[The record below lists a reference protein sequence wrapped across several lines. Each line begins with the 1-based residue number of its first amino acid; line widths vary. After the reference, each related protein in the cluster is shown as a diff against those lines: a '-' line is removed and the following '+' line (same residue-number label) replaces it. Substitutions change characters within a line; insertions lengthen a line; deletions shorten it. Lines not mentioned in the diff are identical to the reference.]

1 VEASRAGANVGMG
14 MSQPQV
20 APDPISTAEA
30 PLGDERPHR
39 SAMRRQFGLPA
50 TLFARVAFRYVQI
63 DPADIARL
71 RQLAEQGTLVYV
83 MRYRSLVD
91 YFLVNYLLLREGLPL
106 PLFTNDISSLWLRRF
121 REVVVGL
128 WGRIRSL
135 GHTPQERQARDRD
148 LAARL
153 AATGRSVLL
162 FIRSS
167 RRAPGGRN
175 RAARGPRETRRGA
188 DHLREIVHGLWG
200 KDQPVFLIPLAIF
213 RGSGLRRKGSRL
225 ASFVYSVHE
234 APSDVKKLVTYF
246 WNARDLS
253 VSVGAE
259 IPLNAFMAEYRDE
272 GEDRIVRRLTR
283 ALQIF
288 LYREERL
295 VWGPTLRSKRQVRE
309 MVLDSDDVQDL
320 TRTVAAER
328 NVSPDKVAKEARG
341 YFDEIAANFHGYYFA
356 VLAFFFHR
364 AWYRMF
370 SGLEVRGLDR
380 VIETVKQHPIV
391 LVPCH
396 RSHFDYLIL
405 SYIFHENALSPP
417 HIAAGIN
424 MAFWPLGPFFR
435 GAGAYF
441 IRRTFEGNPLY
452 KTVFRKYLEYLIREG
467 YTQEFFIEGGRSR
480 TGKILTPKLG
490 MLSAIVN
497 VFVDGVRRDLYLV
510 PVSIH
515 YGRIVEEEAYKQE
528 LLGGQKEK
536 ESFGALL
543 KARSVLRQKYGTVY
557 VTFAE
562 PISLDAALGEKRE
575 RFQQAVAD
583 PAIEEEKRHFI
594 QKLGF
599 RILREVNGAAVAGA
613 TSVSST
619 VLLAAPEAAIRY
631 GEFVTAARALTELLL
646 AKGVTPTASLQR
658 NIENFYESLNFLQN
672 GKLIEWMRDRD
683 GDIIYA
689 PAEKRMILDFYK
701 NNSIH
706 FFLIPSL
713 VAHALRRGVPQA
725 ELREA
730 VWWWLDLFRWEF
742 ALPEREAVASE
753 IEETL
758 MYFTKRGAIDGE
770 RVNPAH
776 VLLVFGD
783 GILDSFREAYWIVA
797 KTLLDLGTDG
807 FAYKAAIARMQK
819 SFIMH
824 QLLGQT
830 RRPEGNSAVT
840 FANALSRLAEL
851 GCIAVVRRGRGG
863 RDRVVVP
870 GPAIVELGALE
881 RKLAESR
888 RLEGVG
894 RLTLPMPTAV
904 VEWERASLPG

>member
-1 VEASRAGANVGMG
+1 

-20 APDPISTAEA
+20 ASDSVGTTDG
-30 PLGDERPHR
+30 PLGDEGLHP
-39 SAMRRQFGLPA
+39 SAMCRQFGFA
-50 TLFARVAFRYVQI
+50 ANLFARVAFRYVQI
-63 DPADIARL
+63 DPADVARL
-71 RQLAEQGTLVYV
+71 RRLAEQGTLVYV

-121 REVVVGL
+121 REIVGGLL
-128 WGRIRSL
+128 WGLRSL
-135 GHTPQERQARDRD
+135 GRGHEERQARERD

-153 AATGRSVLL
+153 AAHGRSVLL

-167 RRAPGGRN
+167 RRAPGVRGRGA
-175 RAARGPRETRRGA
+175 RATRETRRGA
-188 DHLREIVHGLWG
+188 DYLREIVHGLWG
-200 KDQPVFLIPLAIF
+200 KDQPVFLVPLAIF

-234 APSDVKKLVTYF
+234 APSDVKKLVTYL

-259 IPLNAFMAEYRDE
+259 IPLNAFMSEYRDE

-309 MVLDSDDVQDL
+309 MVLDSDDVQEL
-320 TRTVAAER
+320 TRTLAAER
-328 NVSPDKVAKEARG
+328 NVPIEKLAKEARG

-380 VIETVKQHPIV
+380 VVETVKQHPIV

-515 YGRIVEEEAYKQE
+515 YGRIVEEEAYKEE

-562 PISLDAALGEKRE
+562 PISLDAVLGERRE
-575 RFQQAVAD
+575 RFQRAVAD
-583 PAIEEEKRHFI
+583 PTIEEEKRHFI

-599 RILREVNGAAVAGA
+599 RILREVNDAAVAGA

-631 GEFVTAARALTELLL
+631 GEFATAARALTELLL
-646 AKGVTPTASLQR
+646 HKRVALTASLQR

-672 GKLIEWMRDRD
+672 GKLLDWMKDRD
-683 GDIIYA
+683 GDIIHA
-689 PAEKRMILDFYK
+689 PAEKRLILDFYK

-713 VAHALRRGVPQA
+713 VAHALRRGIPRT
-725 ELREA
+725 ELRET

-742 ALPEREAVASE
+742 ALPEREAVAAE
-753 IEETL
+753 IEDTIA
-758 MYFTKRGAIDGE
+758 YFTARGAIDGE
-770 RVNPAH
+770 YVNPAH

-797 KTLLDLGTDG
+797 KTLLDLDADG
-807 FAYKAAIARMQK
+807 FTYKAAIARMQK
-819 SFIMH
+819 SFITH
-824 QLLGQT
+824 LLLGQT

-840 FANALSRLAEL
+840 FANALSRFAEV
-851 GCIAVVRRGRGG
+851 GYIAIVRRGRGG
-863 RDRVVVP
+863 RDRVVLP
-870 GPAIVELGALE
+870 GPQIAELATLE
-881 RKLAESR
+881 RRLAESR
-888 RLEGVG
+888 SLEGVG
-894 RLTLPMPTAV
+894 RLTLPIPTRH
-904 VEWERASLPG
+904 VERQSTALPA

>member
-1 VEASRAGANVGMG
+1 
-14 MSQPQV
+14 MSQPQ
-20 APDPISTAEA
+20 ASPIGESPDRPIE
-30 PLGDERPHR
+30 PGEPPHR
-39 SAMRRQFGLPA
+39 SAMPSRFGWPA
-50 TLFARVAFRYVQI
+50 TIFARLAFRHVRI
-63 DPADIARL
+63 DPEDIARL
-71 RQLAEQGTLVYV
+71 RRLAEQGTLVYV

-91 YFLVNYLLLREGLPL
+91 YFFVNYVLLREGLPL
-106 PLFTNDISSLWLRRF
+106 PQFTNGISSFWLRPFAEIALGVWRS
-121 REVVVGL
+121 L
-128 WGRIRSL
+128 RSL
-135 GHTPQERQARDRD
+135 GEGGEARQARERGRV
-148 LAARL
+148 ARL
-153 AATGRSVLL
+153 AAQGRSVLL

-167 RRAPGGRN
+167 RRVAARN
-175 RAARGPRETRRGA
+175 RREHGARDPRRGA
-188 DHLREIVHGLWG
+188 DYLHEIVHGLWG
-200 KDQPVFLIPLAIF
+200 RDQPVFLVPLAIF
-213 RGSGLRRKGSRL
+213 RGSGYRRKGSRL

-234 APSDVKKLVTYF
+234 APSDVKKLVTYV
-246 WNARDLS
+246 WNARELTI
-253 VSVGAE
+253 SVGAE

-288 LYREERL
+288 LYREERV
-295 VWGPTLRSKRQVRE
+295 VWGPTLRSKRQVRD
-309 MVLDSDDVQDL
+309 MVLDSDDVQEL
-320 TRTVAAER
+320 TRRLAAER
-328 NVSPDKVAKEARG
+328 QVPVEKVAKEASG

-356 VLAFFFHR
+356 VIAFFFHR
-364 AWYRMF
+364 IWHRMF
-370 SGLEVRGLDR
+370 SGLDVRGLER
-380 VIETVKQHPIV
+380 VVEVVKQHPIV

-405 SYIFHENALSPP
+405 SYIFHENYLSPP

-424 MAFWPLGPFFR
+424 MAFWPMGPFFR

-528 LLGGQKEK
+528 LLGGQKER

-562 PISLDAALGEKRE
+562 PISLDEALGERRE
-575 RFQQAVAD
+575 RFQQAIAD

-599 RILREVNGAAVAGA
+599 RILREVNDASVAGA

-619 VLLAAPEAAIRY
+619 VLLAGPEAAIRY
-631 GEFVTAARALTELLL
+631 GEFATAARALTELLL
-646 AKGVTPTASLQR
+646 RKRVALTASLHR
-658 NIENFYESLNFLQN
+658 NRENFYESLNFLQT
-672 GKLIEWMRDRD
+672 GKLIEWMKDRD

-689 PAEKRMILDFYK
+689 PPEKRMILDFYK

-713 VAHALRRGVPQA
+713 VAHALRRGFPRGDLGAV
-725 ELREA
+725 

-742 ALPEREAVASE
+742 ALPERQAVAAE
-753 IEETL
+753 IADTLAYFEEV
-758 MYFTKRGAIDGE
+758 GAIDGE
-770 RVNPAH
+770 RVWAGH
-776 VLLVFGD
+776 VLLVFCD

-797 KTLLDLGTDG
+797 KTLLDLDADG
-807 FAYKAAIARMQK
+807 FTYKAAIARMQK
-819 SFIMH
+819 SFSMH

-840 FANALSRLAEL
+840 FANALNRFAEL
-851 GCIAVVRRGRGG
+851 GCIALARRGRGG
-863 RDRVVVP
+863 REQVVLP
-870 GPAIVELGALE
+870 GSAVSELVVLE
-881 RKLAESR
+881 RRLAESR
-888 RLEGVG
+888 RSEHVQSSPSGLGAGVSSG
-894 RLTLPMPTAV
+894 APA
-904 VEWERASLPG
+904 AISA

>member
-1 VEASRAGANVGMG
+1 
-14 MSQPQV
+14 MSQPQTV
-20 APDPISTAEA
+20 PEDAPVSSARE
-30 PLGDERPHR
+30 DEGRHR
-39 SAMRRQFGLPA
+39 SAMSRQFGFFA
-50 TLFARVAFRYVQI
+50 NLFARRAFRHVQV
-63 DPADIARL
+63 DPEDIARL
-71 RQLAEQGTLVYV
+71 RRLAEQGTLVYV

-91 YFLVNYLLLREGLPL
+91 YFLVNHLLLREGLPL
-106 PLFTNDISSLWLRRF
+106 PLFANDISSVWLRRLSDVL
-121 REVVVGL
+121 RGAWRRL
-128 WGRIRSL
+128 RSL
-135 GHTPQERQARDRD
+135 GTVPRDREARERD

-153 AATGRSVLL
+153 TASGRSVLL

-167 RRAPGGRN
+167 RGAAGTRGRGV
-175 RAARGPRETRRGA
+175 RAALETRRGA
-188 DHLREIVHGLWG
+188 DYLREIVHGLWG
-200 KDQPVFLIPLAIF
+200 KEQPVVLVPLAIF

-234 APSDVKKLVTYF
+234 APSDVKKLVTYY

-253 VSVGAE
+253 ISVGAE
-259 IPLNAFMAEYRDE
+259 IPLNAFMTEYRDE

-309 MVLDSDDVQDL
+309 MVLDSDDVQEVV
-320 TRTVAAER
+320 RSIAAER
-328 NVSPDKVAKEARG
+328 KTSVEKTIKEARG

-356 VLAFFFHR
+356 ALAFLFHR

-370 SGLEVRGLDR
+370 SGLEVRGLER
-380 VIETVKQHPIV
+380 VVDTVKQHPIV

-515 YGRIVEEEAYKQE
+515 YGRIVEEEAYKEE
-528 LLGGQKEK
+528 LLGGQKER

-543 KARSVLRQKYGTVY
+543 KARRVLRQKYGTVY
-557 VTFAE
+557 VTFAA
-562 PISLDAALGEKRE
+562 PISLDAALGERRG
-575 RFQQAVAD
+575 RFQRAVAD

-599 RILREVNGAAVAGA
+599 RLLRSVNDVAVAGA

-631 GEFVTAARALTELLL
+631 GEFAVAARALTELLIHKRVAL
-646 AKGVTPTASLQR
+646 TASLQR
-658 NIENFYESLNFLQN
+658 NIANFYESLNFLQN
-672 GKLIEWMRDRD
+672 GKLIEWMKDRD
-683 GDIIYA
+683 GDIIHA
-689 PAEKRMILDFYK
+689 PPEKRLILDFYK
-701 NNSIH
+701 NNTIH

-713 VAHALRRGVPQA
+713 IAHALRRGVPRS
-725 ELREA
+725 ELRET
-730 VWWWLDLFRWEF
+730 VWWWLELFRWEF
-742 ALPEREAVASE
+742 ALPEREAVAAE
-753 IEETL
+753 IDDTL
-758 MYFTKRGAIDGE
+758 AYFTARGAIEGAY
-770 RVNPAH
+770 VNMAH

-797 KTLLDLGTDG
+797 KTLLDLEADG
-807 FAYKAAIARMQK
+807 LLQKAAIARMRK

-830 RRPEGNSAVT
+830 RRAEGNSAVT
-840 FANALSRLAEL
+840 FANALNRFAEMGCVTLA
-851 GCIAVVRRGRGG
+851 RRGRGG
-863 RDRVVVP
+863 RERVILA
-870 GPAIVELGALE
+870 GPAASDLAGLE
-881 RKLAESR
+881 RRLADSR

-894 RLTLPMPTAV
+894 RLTLPMPPSSS
-904 VEWERASLPG
+904 EHPSASFPV

>member
-1 VEASRAGANVGMG
+1 
-14 MSQPQV
+14 MSQPLVQPPPNRAADGPNGV
-20 APDPISTAEA
+20 EP
-30 PLGDERPHR
+30 PHR
-39 SAMRRQFGLPA
+39 SAMVRRFGLIA
-50 TLFARVAFRYVQI
+50 GLFARLAFRHARI
-63 DPADIARL
+63 DPGDIARL
-71 RQLAEQGTLVYV
+71 RRLAEQGTLVYA
-83 MRYRSLVD
+83 MRYRSLAD
-91 YFLVNYLLLREGLPL
+91 YFLVNAVLLREGLPL
-106 PLFTNDISSLWLRRF
+106 PQFTNGISSLWLRPLRDVVKAVWAALWRRRTLAGET
-121 REVVVGL
+121 RE
-128 WGRIRSL
+128 S
-135 GHTPQERQARDRD
+135 RQRD
-148 LAARL
+148 LVARL
-153 AATGRSVLL
+153 AAQGQSILL

-167 RRAPGGRN
+167 RRVASGRN
-175 RAARGPRETRRGA
+175 RSVRGTREARRGA
-188 DHLREIVHGLWG
+188 DYLHEVVHGLWG
-200 KDQPVFLIPLAIF
+200 RDQPVFLVPLAIF

-246 WNARDLS
+246 WNARDLTI
-253 VSVGAE
+253 SVGAE

-272 GEDRIVRRLTR
+272 GEERIVRRLTR

-288 LYREERL
+288 LYREERV

-309 MVLDSDDVQDL
+309 MVLDSDDVQEL
-320 TRTVAAER
+320 TRSLAAER
-328 NVSPDKVAKEARG
+328 KVPVEKIAKEARA

-364 AWYRMF
+364 IWHRMF
-370 SGLEVRGLDR
+370 SGLDVRGLER
-380 VIETVKQHPIV
+380 VVEVMKQHPIV

-405 SYIFHENALSPP
+405 SYIFHENFLSPP

-424 MAFWPLGPFFR
+424 MAFWPLGAFFR

-452 KTVFRKYLEYLIREG
+452 KAVFRKYLEYLIREG

-528 LLGGQKEK
+528 LLGGQKEQ

-562 PISLDAALGEKRE
+562 PISLDQALGERRE
-575 RFQQAVAD
+575 RFQQAIAD
-583 PAIEEEKRHFI
+583 PAIEDEKRHFI

-599 RILREVNGAAVAGA
+599 RILREVNDAAVAGA

-619 VLLAAPEAAIRY
+619 VLLSAPEAAIRY
-631 GEFVTAARALTELLL
+631 GDFVTAARALTELLL
-646 AKGVTPTASLQR
+646 HRRVALTASLNR
-658 NIENFYESLNFLQN
+658 NMENFYESLNFLQT
-672 GKLIEWMRDRD
+672 GKLIEWMKDRD

-689 PAEKRMILDFYK
+689 PPEKRMILDFYK

-713 VAHALRRGVPQA
+713 VAHAVRRGVPRSA
-725 ELREA
+725 LRDA

-742 ALPEREAVASE
+742 ALPERQAAAVE
-753 IEETL
+753 VDDTL
-758 MYFTKRGAIDGE
+758 AYFTAVGAIDGE
-770 RVNPAH
+770 HVRSGH

-783 GILDSFREAYWIVA
+783 GILDGFREAYWIVA
-797 KTLLDLGTDG
+797 KTLLDLDADG
-807 FAYKAAIARMQK
+807 FTYKAAIARMQK

-840 FANALSRLAEL
+840 FANALNRFAEL
-851 GCIAVVRRGRGG
+851 GYVAMVRRGRGG
-863 RDRVVVP
+863 REQVVIP
-870 GPAIVELGALE
+870 GKASAELAALE
-881 RKLAESR
+881 RRLAESR
-888 RLEGVG
+888 RTGPFLA
-894 RLTLPMPTAV
+894 TATSSHTPTAIP
-904 VEWERASLPG
+904 A

>member
-1 VEASRAGANVGMG
+1 
-14 MSQPQV
+14 MSQPQMTAH
-20 APDPISTAEA
+20 APSTEE
-30 PLGDERPHR
+30 GVVDTPHP
-39 SAMRRQFGLPA
+39 SAMSRRFGFFA
-50 TLFARVAFRYVQI
+50 GLFARAAFRHLQI
-63 DPADIARL
+63 DAHDIARL
-71 RQLAEQGTLVYV
+71 RQLADQGTLVYV

-106 PLFTNDISSLWLRRF
+106 PLFTNDISSLWIRPF

-128 WGRIRSL
+128 WDTVRSWRL
-135 GHTPQERQARDRD
+135 GSEARQARERD
-148 LAARL
+148 LVARL
-153 AATGRSVLL
+153 TARGRPVLL

-167 RRAPGGRN
+167 RRTSLN
-175 RAARGPRETRRGA
+175 RTAQSVREARPGA
-188 DHLREIVHGLWG
+188 DYLREIVHGLWG
-200 KDQPVFLIPLAIF
+200 KDQPVFLVPLAIF
-213 RGSGLRRKGSRL
+213 RGSGMRRKNRL

-234 APSDVKKLVTYF
+234 APSDVKKLATYV
-246 WNARDLS
+246 WNAQDLS

-259 IPLNAFMAEYRDE
+259 GPLNAFMAEYRNE

-288 LYREERL
+288 LYREEKL
-295 VWGPTLRSKRQVRE
+295 VWGPTLRSKRHVRE
-309 MVLDSDDVQDL
+309 MVVDSDEVQEL
-320 TRTVAAER
+320 VRTLAAEKKMP
-328 NVSPDKVAKEARG
+328 VEKVAKEARG

-364 AWYRMF
+364 MWDRMF
-370 SGLEVRGLDR
+370 SGLDVRGLER
-380 VIETVKQHPIV
+380 VVETMKKHPIV

-405 SYIFHENALSPP
+405 SYIFHENALSVP

-528 LLGGQKEK
+528 LLGGQKER

-562 PISLDAALGEKRE
+562 PISLNDALGERRE
-575 RFQQAVAD
+575 RFQQAIAD

-619 VLLAAPEAAIRY
+619 VLLAGPEAATRY
-631 GEFVTAARALTELLL
+631 ADFATAARALTELLL
-646 AKGVTPTASLQR
+646 HKGVTPTASLQR

-672 GKLIEWMRDRD
+672 GKLIEWMKDRD
-683 GDIIYA
+683 GDIIHA
-689 PAEKRMILDFYK
+689 PAEKRLILDFYK
-701 NNSIH
+701 NNIIH

-713 VAHALRRGVPQA
+713 VAHGLRRGVA
-725 ELREA
+725 RTELRDF

-742 ALPEREAVASE
+742 ALPEREAVAAE
-753 IEETL
+753 VDDTL
-758 MYFTKRGAIDGE
+758 AYFTARGAIDGD
-770 RVNPAH
+770 RVRPGH
-776 VLLVFGD
+776 VLLVYCD

-797 KTLLDLGTDG
+797 KTLLDVDADG
-807 FAYKAAIARMQK
+807 LTYKAAIARMQK
-819 SFIMH
+819 SFAMH

-840 FANALSRLAEL
+840 FANALNRFAEVGYIGL
-851 GCIAVVRRGRGG
+851 VRRGRGG

-870 GPAIVELGALE
+870 GTAIADLGTLE
-881 RKLAESR
+881 RRLADSR
-888 RLEGVG
+888 RVTDPN
-894 RLTLPMPTAV
+894 RLV
-904 VEWERASLPG
+904 ASQRGGQRELTVTSIPA

>member
-1 VEASRAGANVGMG
+1 
-14 MSQPQV
+14 MSQPQMTGEP
-20 APDPISTAEA
+20 ASASDR
-30 PLGDERPHR
+30 LGNERPHR
-39 SAMRRQFGLPA
+39 SAMSHRFGFFA
-50 TLFARVAFRYVQI
+50 GLFARLAFRYLQI
-63 DPADIARL
+63 DPHDIARL
-71 RQLAEQGTLVYV
+71 RQLAAQGTLVYV

-91 YFLVNYLLLREGLPL
+91 YFLVNFLLLREGLPL
-106 PLFTNDISSLWLRRF
+106 PLFTNDISSLWIRPV

-128 WGRIRSL
+128 WETLRSYRL
-135 GHTPQERQARDRD
+135 GSEARQARERD
-148 LAARL
+148 LVARL
-153 AATGRSVLL
+153 TAQGRAVLL

-167 RRAPGGRN
+167 RRTSRN
-175 RAARGPRETRRGA
+175 RTAQSVREARPGA
-188 DHLREIVHGLWG
+188 DYLREIVHGLWG
-200 KDQPVFLIPLAIF
+200 KDQPVFLVPLAIF
-213 RGSGLRRKGSRL
+213 RGSGMRRKNSRL

-234 APSDVKKLVTYF
+234 APSDVKKLATYV
-246 WNARDLS
+246 WNARDLTI
-253 VSVGAE
+253 SVGAE
-259 IPLNAFMAEYRDE
+259 VPLNAFMAEYRNE

-288 LYREERL
+288 LYREEKL
-295 VWGPTLRSKRQVRE
+295 VWGPTLRSKRLVRE
-309 MVLDSDDVQDL
+309 MVVDSDEVQEL
-320 TRTVAAER
+320 MRTLAVEK
-328 NVSPDKVAKEARG
+328 KVPVEKLAKEARG

-364 AWYRMF
+364 MWNRMF
-370 SGLEVRGLDR
+370 SGLDVRGLDR
-380 VIETVKQHPIV
+380 VVETMKQHPIV

-424 MAFWPLGPFFR
+424 MAFWPLGAFFR

-452 KTVFRKYLEYLIREG
+452 KAVFRKYLEYLIREG

-562 PISLDAALGEKRE
+562 PISLDAALGDRRE
-575 RFQQAVAD
+575 RFQQAIAD

-599 RILREVNGAAVAGA
+599 RLLREVNEAAVAGA

-631 GEFVTAARALTELLL
+631 ADFATAARAFTELLL
-646 AKGVTPTASLQR
+646 HKGVTPTASLQR

-672 GKLIEWMRDRD
+672 GKLIEWMKDRD

-689 PAEKRMILDFYK
+689 PGEKRMILDFYK

-713 VAHALRRGVPQA
+713 VAHALRRGVPRV
-725 ELREA
+725 ELRDT

-742 ALPEREAVASE
+742 ALPEREAVAAE
-753 IEETL
+753 IEDTL
-758 MYFTKRGAIDGE
+758 AYFSARGAIDGD
-770 RVNPAH
+770 RVRPGH

-797 KTLLDLGTDG
+797 KTLLDLDADG

-819 SFIMH
+819 SFTMH

-840 FANALSRLAEL
+840 FANALNRFAEVGYIGL
-851 GCIAVVRRGRGG
+851 VRRGRGG
-863 RDRVVVP
+863 RDRVVLP
-870 GPAIVELGALE
+870 GNAIADLATLE
-881 RKLAESR
+881 RRLAESR
-888 RLEGVG
+888 RIADPNRLLVPQRVGPRELESSSV
-894 RLTLPMPTAV
+894 PA
-904 VEWERASLPG
+904 

>member
-1 VEASRAGANVGMG
+1 
-14 MSQPQV
+14 MSQPRV
-20 APDPISTAEA
+20 APDSGSPADVS
-30 PLGDERPHR
+30 LGENH
-39 SAMRRQFGLPA
+39 SAMHRHFGFFA
-50 TLFARVAFRYVQI
+50 NLFARVAFRHVQI
-63 DPADIARL
+63 DSQDIARL
-71 RQLAEQGTLVYV
+71 RRLADQGTLVYV

-91 YFLVNYLLLREGLPL
+91 FFLVNYLLLREGLPL

-121 REVVVGL
+121 GEILRGL
-128 WGRIRSL
+128 WHGLRSL
-135 GHTPQERQARDRD
+135 GRSHEERQARERD

-153 AATGRSVLL
+153 TAHGRSVLL

-167 RRAPGGRN
+167 RRVAGGRT
-175 RAARGPRETRRGA
+175 RGARGPREARRGA
-188 DHLREIVHGLWG
+188 DYLREIVHGLWG
-200 KDQPVFLIPLAIF
+200 KEQPVFLVPLGIF
-213 RGSGLRRKGSRL
+213 RGSGLRRKNSRL

-234 APSDVKKLVTYF
+234 APSDVKKVVTYL
-246 WNARDLS
+246 WNARDLTI
-253 VSVGAE
+253 SVGAE

-309 MVLDSDDVQDL
+309 MVLDSDDVQEL
-320 TRTVAAER
+320 TRSLAAER
-328 NVSPDKVAKEARG
+328 DVPIEKVAKEARG

-370 SGLEVRGLDR
+370 SGLEVRGLER

-562 PISLDAALGEKRE
+562 PISLDAALGERRE

-583 PAIEEEKRHFI
+583 PTIEEEKRHFI

-599 RILREVNGAAVAGA
+599 RILREVNDAAVAGA
-613 TSVSST
+613 TSISST
-619 VLLAAPEAAIRY
+619 VLLAAPEAAIRH
-631 GEFVTAARALTELLL
+631 GDFVTAARALTELLIH
-646 AKGVTPTASLQR
+646 KGVALTASLHR

-683 GDIIYA
+683 GDIIHA
-689 PAEKRMILDFYK
+689 PAEKRLILDFYK

-713 VAHALRRGVPQA
+713 VAHALRRGVPRS
-725 ELREA
+725 EMREA

-742 ALPEREAVASE
+742 ALPEREAVALE
-753 IEETL
+753 IEDTL
-758 MYFTKRGAIDGE
+758 AYFASRGAIDGE
-770 RVNPAH
+770 HVNPAH

-797 KTLLDLGTDG
+797 KTLLDLDADG
-807 FAYKAAIARMQK
+807 FSYKAAIARMQK
-819 SFIMH
+819 SFTMH

-840 FANALSRLAEL
+840 FANALSRFAEV
-851 GCIAVVRRGRGG
+851 GCIAMTRRGRGG
-863 RDRVVVP
+863 RERVVLP
-870 GPAIVELGALE
+870 GPGVAELAVFE
-881 RKLAESR
+881 RRLADSR

-894 RLTLPMPTAV
+894 RLAFPIPSQLA
-904 VEWERASLPG
+904 ERASTIVSG

>member
-1 VEASRAGANVGMG
+1 MT
-14 MSQPQV
+14 
-20 APDPISTAEA
+20 PDPVRSTDL
-30 PLGDERPHR
+30 PLGSEPPHR
-39 SAMRRQFGLPA
+39 SAMSRRFGFVA
-50 TLFARVAFRYVQI
+50 TLFARVAFRYVRI
-63 DPADIARL
+63 DPADIDRIRRL
-71 RQLAEQGTLVYV
+71 ADQGTLVYV

-91 YFLVNYLLLREGLPL
+91 YFLVNHLLLREGLPL
-106 PLFTNDISSLWLRRF
+106 PSFTNDISSLWLRPF
-121 REVVVGL
+121 RDIVNGL
-128 WGRIRSL
+128 WAWLRSRQRIGSEGRN
-135 GHTPQERQARDRD
+135 ARERD
-148 LAARL
+148 LVARL
-153 AATGRSVLL
+153 TMHGRCVLL

-167 RRAPGGRN
+167 RREAAGRS
-175 RAARGPRETRRGA
+175 RVSRGVSEARRGA
-188 DHLREIVHGLWG
+188 DYLREIVDGLWG
-200 KDQPVFLIPLAIF
+200 KDQPVFLVPMAIF

-234 APSDVKKLVTYF
+234 APSDVKKLATYC
-246 WNARDLS
+246 WNARDLTI
-253 VSVGAE
+253 SVGAE

-309 MVLDSDDVQDL
+309 MVLDSDEVQEV
-320 TRTVAAER
+320 TRALAAER
-328 NVSPDKVAKEARG
+328 KVPIEKVAKEARG

-356 VLAFFFHR
+356 ILAFFFHR
-364 AWYRMF
+364 IWHRMF
-370 SGLEVRGLDR
+370 SGLDVRGLDR

-424 MAFWPLGPFFR
+424 MAFWPMGAFFR

-528 LLGGQKEK
+528 LLGGQKER

-562 PISLDAALGEKRE
+562 PISLDAALGERRE
-575 RFQQAVAD
+575 RFQQAIAD
-583 PAIEEEKRHFI
+583 PAVEEEKRYFI

-599 RILREVNGAAVAGA
+599 RILREVNDVAVSGA

-619 VLLAAPEAAIRY
+619 VLLAAPAAAIRY
-631 GEFVTAARALTELLL
+631 GEFVVAARALTELLL
-646 AKGVTPTASLQR
+646 RKGVTLTASLQR

-672 GKLIEWMRDRD
+672 GKLIEWMKDRD

-713 VAHALRRGVPQA
+713 VAHALRRGVTRAQ
-725 ELREA
+725 LREA
-730 VWWWLDLFRWEF
+730 VWWWLELFRWEF
-742 ALPEREAVASE
+742 ALPEREAVVGE
-753 IEETL
+753 IDDTL
-758 MYFTKRGAIDGE
+758 AYFTERGAIDGE
-770 RVNPAH
+770 RVHAGH

-797 KTLLDLGTDG
+797 KTLLDLDVDG
-807 FAYKAAIARMQK
+807 FTYKAAIARMQK
-819 SFIMH
+819 SFTMH

-840 FANALSRLAEL
+840 FANALNRFAEL
-851 GCIAVVRRGRGG
+851 GYVTLVRRGRGG
-863 RDRVVVP
+863 RDQVVLP
-870 GPAIVELGALE
+870 GNAIAGLAALE
-881 RKLAESR
+881 RRLAESR
-888 RLEGVG
+888 RVEDPTRTAIALGAGEPL
-894 RLTLPMPTAV
+894 RSPTAIP
-904 VEWERASLPG
+904 A

>member
-1 VEASRAGANVGMG
+1 

-20 APDPISTAEA
+20 VPEAAPA
-30 PLGDERPHR
+30 PEPPVDGGRPHR
-39 SAMRRQFGLPA
+39 SAMARRFGFLA
-50 TLFARVAFRYVQI
+50 TIFARFAFRYVEI
-63 DPADIARL
+63 DAQDIARL
-71 RQLAEQGTLVYV
+71 RRLADQGTLVYV

-91 YFLVNYLLLREGLPL
+91 YFLVNFLLLREGLPL
-106 PLFTNDISSLWLRRF
+106 PLFTNDISSLWLRPLRD
-121 REVVVGL
+121 VVVGFWDFL
-128 WGRIRSL
+128 RSL
-135 GHTPQERQARDRD
+135 RLGSEGRQARERD

-153 AATGRSVLL
+153 TAAGRSVLL

-167 RRAPGGRN
+167 RRVASASRGRTS
-175 RAARGPRETRRGA
+175 RGPRETRRGA
-188 DHLREIVHGLWG
+188 DYLREIVHGLWG
-200 KDQPVFLIPLAIF
+200 KDQPVFLVPLAIF

-234 APSDVKKLVTYF
+234 APSDVKKLLTYF
-246 WNARDLS
+246 WNARDLTI
-253 VSVGAE
+253 SVGAE

-272 GEDRIVRRLTR
+272 GDERIVRRLTR

-309 MVLDSDDVQDL
+309 MVLESDEVQEL
-320 TRTVAAER
+320 TRTLAAER
-328 NVSPDKVAKEARG
+328 KVAVEKIAKEARG

-364 AWYRMF
+364 IWDRMF
-370 SGLEVRGLDR
+370 SGLDVRGLDR
-380 VIETVKQHPIV
+380 VVETVKQHPIV

-515 YGRIVEEEAYKQE
+515 YGRIVEEEAYKDE

-562 PISLDAALGEKRE
+562 PISLDAALGERRS

-599 RILREVNGAAVAGA
+599 RILREVNDAAVAGA

-619 VLLAAPEAAIRY
+619 VLLAAPESAIRY
-631 GEFVTAARALTELLL
+631 GDFVVAARGFTELLL
-646 AKGVTPTASLQR
+646 HKKVTLTASLHR

-672 GKLIEWMRDRD
+672 GKLIEWMKDRD
-683 GDIIYA
+683 GDIIHA

-701 NNSIH
+701 NNIIH

-713 VAHALRRGVPQA
+713 VAHALRRGTPRA
-725 ELREA
+725 ELRTA

-742 ALPEREAVASE
+742 ALPEREAVAAE
-753 IEETL
+753 IEDAVA
-758 MYFTKRGAIDGE
+758 YFTAQGAVDAVGV
-770 RVNPAH
+770 RPGH

-797 KTLLDLGTDG
+797 KTLLDLDADG

-819 SFIMH
+819 SFTMH

-840 FANALSRLAEL
+840 FANALNRFAEL
-851 GCIAVVRRGRGG
+851 GFITMARRGRGG
-863 RDRVVVP
+863 RDRVVLP
-870 GPAIVELGALE
+870 GPAIADLGALE
-881 RKLAESR
+881 RRLAESR
-888 RLEGVG
+888 TLGGRSTAPAFVRLE
-894 RLTLPMPTAV
+894 PPASDATAV
-904 VEWERASLPG
+904 GL

>member
-1 VEASRAGANVGMG
+1 
-14 MSQPQV
+14 MSQPQTTSESGG
-20 APDPISTAEA
+20 A
-30 PLGDERPHR
+30 GDVPSENERPHR
-39 SAMRRQFGLPA
+39 SAMSRRFGLLG

-71 RQLAEQGTLVYV
+71 RRLAEQGTLVYV

-91 YFLVNYLLLREGLPL
+91 YFLVNFLLLREGLPL
-106 PLFTNDISSLWLRRF
+106 PSFTNDISSLSLRPF
-121 REVVVGL
+121 REIVAGWWEAL
-128 WGRIRSL
+128 RSRRRL
-135 GHTPQERQARDRD
+135 AGEDRD
-148 LAARL
+148 ARERDLVARL
-153 AATGRSVLL
+153 TAQGRSVLL

-167 RRAPGGRN
+167 RRGPAARN
-175 RAARGPRETRRGA
+175 RAVRAPRETRRGA
-188 DHLREIVHGLWG
+188 DYLHEIVHGLWG
-200 KDQPVFLIPLAIF
+200 KDQPVFLVPLAIF

-234 APSDVKKLVTYF
+234 APSDVKKLATYC
-246 WNARDLS
+246 WNARDLTI
-253 VSVGAE
+253 SVGAE

-272 GEDRIVRRLTR
+272 GDDRIVRRLTR

-309 MVLDSDDVQDL
+309 MVLDSDEVQEL
-320 TRTVAAER
+320 TRRLAAER
-328 NVSPDKVAKEARG
+328 KVPIERAAKEARA

-356 VLAFFFHR
+356 ILAFFFHR
-364 AWYRMF
+364 MWHRMF
-370 SGLEVRGLDR
+370 SGLDVRGLDR
-380 VIETVKQHPIV
+380 VVETVKQHPIV

-424 MAFWPLGPFFR
+424 MAFWPMGAFFR

-562 PISLDAALGEKRE
+562 PISLDEALGNRRE
-575 RFQQAVAD
+575 RFQQAIAD
-583 PAIEEEKRHFI
+583 PAVEEEKRHFI

-599 RILREVNGAAVAGA
+599 RILREVNDVSVAGA

-619 VLLAAPEAAIRY
+619 VLLSAPESAIRY
-631 GEFVTAARALTELLL
+631 AEFVVAARAFTELLMH
-646 AKGVTPTASLQR
+646 KGVTLTASLQR
-658 NIENFYESLNFLQN
+658 NFENFYESLNFLQN
-672 GKLIEWMRDRD
+672 GKLIEWMKDRD

-706 FFLIPSL
+706 FFLVPSL
-713 VAHALRRGVPQA
+713 VAHALRRGVRRA
-725 ELREA
+725 DLREV
-730 VWWWLDLFRWEF
+730 VWSWLDLFRWEF
-742 ALPEREAVASE
+742 ALPEREAIGAE
-753 IEETL
+753 IDDTL
-758 MYFTKRGAIDGE
+758 AYFVEKGALDGDIV
-770 RVNPAH
+770 RAGH
-776 VLLVFGD
+776 ILLVFGD

-797 KTLLDLGTDG
+797 KTLLDLDAGGCT
-807 FAYKAAIARMQK
+807 YKAAIARMQK
-819 SFIMH
+819 SFTMH

-840 FANALSRLAEL
+840 FANALNRFAEL
-851 GCIAVVRRGRGG
+851 GFISLVRRGRGG
-863 RDRVVVP
+863 REQVVLP
-870 GPAIVELGALE
+870 GDATAELALLE
-881 RKLAESR
+881 RRLAESR
-888 RLEGVG
+888 RVEIEDGA
-894 RLTLPMPTAV
+894 PTALRV
-904 VEWERASLPG
+904 GEPVRGATAIPA

>member
-1 VEASRAGANVGMG
+1 MSPRFGVFAG
-14 MSQPQV
+14 
-20 APDPISTAEA
+20 
-30 PLGDERPHR
+30 
-39 SAMRRQFGLPA
+39 
-50 TLFARVAFRYVQI
+50 LFARLAFRYLQI
-63 DPADIARL
+63 DPQDIARL
-71 RQLAEQGTLVYV
+71 RQLAAQGTLVYV

-91 YFLVNYLLLREGLPL
+91 YFLVNFLLLREGLPL
-106 PLFTNDISSLWLRRF
+106 PLFTNDISSLWIRPV

-128 WGRIRSL
+128 WETLRSYRL
-135 GHTPQERQARDRD
+135 GSEARQARERD
-148 LAARL
+148 LVARL
-153 AATGRSVLL
+153 TAQGRAVLL

-167 RRAPGGRN
+167 RRTSRN
-175 RAARGPRETRRGA
+175 RTAQSVREARPGA
-188 DHLREIVHGLWG
+188 DYLREIVHGLWG
-200 KDQPVFLIPLAIF
+200 KDQPVFLVPLAIF
-213 RGSGLRRKGSRL
+213 RGSGMRRKNSRL

-234 APSDVKKLVTYF
+234 APSDVKKLATYV
-246 WNARDLS
+246 WNARDLTI
-253 VSVGAE
+253 SVGAE
-259 IPLNAFMAEYRDE
+259 VPLNAFMAEYRNE

-288 LYREERL
+288 LYREEKL
-295 VWGPTLRSKRQVRE
+295 VWGPTLRSKRLVRE
-309 MVLDSDDVQDL
+309 MVVDSDEVQEL
-320 TRTVAAER
+320 TRTLAVEK
-328 NVSPDKVAKEARG
+328 KVPVEKLAKEARG

-364 AWYRMF
+364 MWNRMF
-370 SGLEVRGLDR
+370 SGLDVRGLDR
-380 VIETVKQHPIV
+380 VVETMKQHPIV

-424 MAFWPLGPFFR
+424 MAFWPLGAFFR

-452 KTVFRKYLEYLIREG
+452 KAVFRKYLEYLIREG

-562 PISLDAALGEKRE
+562 PISLDAALGDRRE
-575 RFQQAVAD
+575 RFQQAIAD

-599 RILREVNGAAVAGA
+599 RLLREVNEAAVAGA

-631 GEFVTAARALTELLL
+631 ADFATAARAFTELLL
-646 AKGVTPTASLQR
+646 HKGVTPTASLQR

-672 GKLIEWMRDRD
+672 GKLIEWMKDRD

-689 PAEKRMILDFYK
+689 PDEKRMILDFYK

-713 VAHALRRGVPQA
+713 VAHALRRGVPRA
-725 ELREA
+725 ELRDT

-742 ALPEREAVASE
+742 ALPERETVAAE
-753 IEETL
+753 IEDTL
-758 MYFTKRGAIDGE
+758 AYFGARGAIDGD
-770 RVNPAH
+770 RVRPGH

-797 KTLLDLGTDG
+797 KTLLDLDAEG

-819 SFIMH
+819 SFTMH

-840 FANALSRLAEL
+840 FANALNRFA
-851 GCIAVVRRGRGG
+851 
-863 RDRVVVP
+863 
-870 GPAIVELGALE
+870 
-881 RKLAESR
+881 
-888 RLEGVG
+888 
-894 RLTLPMPTAV
+894 
-904 VEWERASLPG
+904 

>member
-1 VEASRAGANVGMG
+1 MSQARTRVDGAPASRPCDQE
-14 MSQPQV
+14 SSHP
-20 APDPISTAEA
+20 
-30 PLGDERPHR
+30 
-39 SAMRRQFGLPA
+39 SAMCRQFGFFA
-50 TLFARVAFRYVQI
+50 SLFARHAFRHVQI
-63 DPADIARL
+63 DPEHIARM
-71 RQLAEQGTLVYV
+71 RRLAEQGTLVYV

-106 PLFTNDISSLWLRRF
+106 PRFANDISSLWLRRF
-121 REVVVGL
+121 GDIVRGL
-128 WGRIRSL
+128 WRRLRTVGRVAPDR
-135 GHTPQERQARDRD
+135 EARERD

-153 AATGRSVLL
+153 ATSGQSVLL

-167 RRAPGGRN
+167 RGAAGARGRGV
-175 RAARGPRETRRGA
+175 RAALEARRGA
-188 DHLREIVHGLWG
+188 DYLREIVHGLWE
-200 KDQPVFLIPLAIF
+200 KEQPVSLVPLAIF
-213 RGSGLRRKGSRL
+213 RGSGLRRKESRL
-225 ASFVYSVHE
+225 ANFVYSVHE

-246 WNARDLS
+246 VNARDLS

-259 IPLNAFMAEYRDE
+259 IPLNAFMAEYRKEGDE
-272 GEDRIVRRLTR
+272 RIVRRLTR

-309 MVLDSDDVQDL
+309 MVLDSDDVQG
-320 TRTVAAER
+320 VVHAIAAER
-328 NVSPDKVAKEARG
+328 KIAVEKVAKEARG

-364 AWYRMF
+364 VWYRMF
-370 SGLEVRGLDR
+370 SGLEVRGLER
-380 VIETVKQHPIV
+380 VVETVKQHPIV

-452 KTVFRKYLEYLIREG
+452 KEVFRKYLEYLIREG

-543 KARSVLRQKYGTVY
+543 KARNVLRQKYGTVY
-557 VTFAE
+557 VSFAE
-562 PISLDAALGEKRE
+562 PISLDAALGERRA
-575 RFQQAVAD
+575 RFQRAVAD
-583 PAIEEEKRHFI
+583 PTIEEEKRHFI

-599 RILREVNGAAVAGA
+599 RILREVNDVAVAGA

-619 VLLAAPEAAIRY
+619 VLLSAPEAAIRY
-631 GEFVTAARALTELLL
+631 GEFVTAARALTELLVH
-646 AKGVTPTASLQR
+646 KGVALTASLQR
-658 NIENFYESLNFLQN
+658 NIANFYESLNFLQN
-672 GKLIEWMRDRD
+672 GKLIEWMKDRD
-683 GDIIYA
+683 GDIIHA
-689 PAEKRMILDFYK
+689 PAEKRLILDFYK
-701 NNSIH
+701 NNTIH

-713 VAHALRRGVPQA
+713 VSQALRRGVPRS
-725 ELREA
+725 ELCPA
-730 VWWWLDLFRWEF
+730 VWWWLELFRWEF
-742 ALPEREAVASE
+742 ALPEREAVVTE
-753 IEETL
+753 IDDTL
-758 MYFTKRGAIDGE
+758 AYFTARGVLDGSY
-770 RVNPAH
+770 VDMAH
-776 VLLVFGD
+776 VLLVFAD
-783 GILDSFREAYWIVA
+783 GILESFREAYWIAA
-797 KTLLDLGTDG
+797 KSLLDLEAEGL
-807 FAYKAAIARMQK
+807 AQKAAIARMRK
-819 SFIMH
+819 SFTRH

-830 RRPEGNSAVT
+830 RHPEGNSAVT
-840 FANALSRLAEL
+840 FANALNRFAEM
-851 GCIAVVRRGRGG
+851 GCVTVVRRGRGG
-863 RDRVVVP
+863 RERVIVP
-870 GPAIVELGALE
+870 GAAVGDLVELE
-881 RKLAESR
+881 RRLAESR

-894 RLTLPMPTAV
+894 RLTLPMPQPSSEQPPA
-904 VEWERASLPG
+904 ALSL

>member
-1 VEASRAGANVGMG
+1 

-20 APDPISTAEA
+20 APEPVPPTEA
-30 PLGDERPHR
+30 PLGEERPHH
-39 SAMRRQFGLPA
+39 SAMRRHFGFFA
-50 TLFARVAFRYVQI
+50 NLFARAAFRYVQI
-63 DPADIARL
+63 DAQDIARL
-71 RQLAEQGTLVYV
+71 RRLAEQGTLVYV

-106 PLFTNDISSLWLRRF
+106 PLFANDISSLWLRRF
-121 REVVVGL
+121 GEIIRGL
-128 WGRIRSL
+128 WHGLRSL
-135 GHTPQERQARDRD
+135 RRSPEERQARSRD

-153 AATGRSVLL
+153 TASGRSVLL

-167 RRAPGGRN
+167 RRTAGARTRG
-175 RAARGPRETRRGA
+175 RGPRETRRGA
-188 DHLREIVHGLWG
+188 DYLREIVHGLWG
-200 KDQPVFLIPLAIF
+200 KEQPVFLVPLGIF
-213 RGSGLRRKGSRL
+213 RGSGLRRKNSRF

-234 APSDVKKLVTYF
+234 APSDVKKVFTYL

-253 VSVGAE
+253 ISVGAE

-309 MVLDSDDVQDL
+309 MVLDSDDVQEL
-320 TRTVAAER
+320 VRSVAAER
-328 NVSPDKVAKEARG
+328 NVAIEKVAKEARG

-370 SGLEVRGLDR
+370 SGLEVRGLER
-380 VIETVKQHPIV
+380 VVETVKQHPIV

-528 LLGGQKEK
+528 LLGGAKEK

-562 PISLDAALGEKRE
+562 PISLDAALGDRRE

-583 PAIEEEKRHFI
+583 PTIEEEKRHFI

-599 RILREVNGAAVAGA
+599 RILREVNDAAVAGA
-613 TSVSST
+613 TSISST
-619 VLLAAPEAAIRY
+619 VLLAAPEAAIRHSD
-631 GEFVTAARALTELLL
+631 FVTAARALTELLIHKNVAL
-646 AKGVTPTASLQR
+646 TASLHR

-672 GKLIEWMRDRD
+672 GKLIEWMKDRD
-683 GDIIYA
+683 GDIIHA
-689 PAEKRMILDFYK
+689 PAEKRLILDFYK

-713 VAHALRRGVPQA
+713 VAHALRRGVPRS
-725 ELREA
+725 EMREA

-742 ALPEREAVASE
+742 ALPEREAVSAE
-753 IEETL
+753 IEDTL
-758 MYFTKRGAIDGE
+758 GYFAARGAIEGE
-770 RVNPAH
+770 QVNPAH

-797 KTLLDLGTDG
+797 KTLLDLDADG
-807 FAYKAAIARMQK
+807 FTYKAAITRMQK

-840 FANALSRLAEL
+840 FANALNRFAEI
-851 GCIAVVRRGRGG
+851 GCIALARRGRGG
-863 RDRVVVP
+863 RERVVLP
-870 GPAIVELGALE
+870 GPAIADLVVLE
-881 RKLAESR
+881 RRLADSR

-894 RLTLPMPTAV
+894 RLAFPIPSQLPAPPNLVAQ
-904 VEWERASLPG
+904 

>member
-1 VEASRAGANVGMG
+1 
-14 MSQPQV
+14 MSQPKV
-20 APDPISTAEA
+20 VSAAAAARP
-30 PLGDERPHR
+30 PLDDDRPHR
-39 SAMRRQFGLPA
+39 SAMGRQFGFFA
-50 TLFARVAFRYVQI
+50 TFFARYAFRYAQM
-63 DPADIARL
+63 DAEDIARL
-71 RQLAEQGTLVYV
+71 RRLAEQGTLVYV

-106 PLFTNDISSLWLRRF
+106 PAFANDISSVWLRRVGDIVRGAWRRLRSIGGRHDE
-121 REVVVGL
+121 REA
-128 WGRIRSL
+128 
-135 GHTPQERQARDRD
+135 QERD

-153 AATGRSVLL
+153 ATSGRPVLL

-167 RRAPGGRN
+167 RGVTKARGRGV
-175 RAARGPRETRRGA
+175 RAALETRRGA
-188 DHLREIVHGLWG
+188 DYLREIVHGLWG
-200 KDQPVFLIPLAIF
+200 KDQPVFLVPLAIF

-234 APSDVKKLVTYF
+234 APSDVKKLITYT

-253 VSVGAE
+253 ISVGAE

-309 MVLDSDDVQDL
+309 MVLDSDDVQEIV
-320 TRTVAAER
+320 RSVAAER
-328 NVSPDKVAKEARG
+328 KVSVEKVAKEARG

-370 SGLEVRGLDR
+370 SGLEVRGLER
-380 VIETVKQHPIV
+380 VVETVKQHPIV

-424 MAFWPLGPFFR
+424 MAFWPLGAFFR

-528 LLGGQKEK
+528 LLGGQKEQ

-543 KARSVLRQKYGTVY
+543 KARRVLRQKYGTVY
-557 VTFAE
+557 VSFAE
-562 PISLDAALGEKRE
+562 PISLDAALGERRG

-583 PAIEEEKRHFI
+583 PAIEDEKRHFI

-631 GEFVTAARALTELLL
+631 GEFAAAARALTELLIHR
-646 AKGVTPTASLQR
+646 GVTLTASLQR
-658 NIENFYESLNFLQN
+658 NIANFYESLNFLQN
-672 GKLIEWMRDRD
+672 GKLIEWMKDRD
-683 GDIIYA
+683 GDIIHA
-689 PAEKRMILDFYK
+689 PPEKRLILDFYK
-701 NNSIH
+701 NNIIH

-713 VAHALRRGVPQA
+713 VAHALRRGVPRS
-725 ELREA
+725 ELREV

-742 ALPEREAVASE
+742 ALPEREAMAAE
-753 IEETL
+753 IDDTL
-758 MYFTKRGAIDGE
+758 AYFTARGALEGAY
-770 RVNPAH
+770 VNMAH

-797 KTLLDLGTDG
+797 KTLLDMDADG
-807 FAYKAAIARMQK
+807 FTQKAAIARMQK
-819 SFIMH
+819 SFAMH

-840 FANALSRLAEL
+840 FANALNRFAEIGCVTL
-851 GCIAVVRRGRGG
+851 GRRGRGG
-863 RDRVVVP
+863 RERVVMP
-870 GPAIVELGALE
+870 GPAAAELAILE
-881 RKLAESR
+881 RRLAESR
-888 RLEGVG
+888 SLEGVG
-894 RLTLPMPTAV
+894 RLTLPMPPPVA
-904 VEWERASLPG
+904 EPQASAFPV

>member
-1 VEASRAGANVGMG
+1 
-14 MSQPQV
+14 MSQPLLTSEP
-20 APDPISTAEA
+20 AGLPEA
-30 PLGDERPHR
+30 GIEGEPLHR
-39 SAMRRQFGLPA
+39 SAMARRFGLPA
-50 TLFARVAFRYVQI
+50 SLFARVAFRHVRI
-63 DPADIARL
+63 DPADIDRL
-71 RQLAEQGTLVYV
+71 RRLADQGTLVYV

-91 YFLVNYLLLREGLPL
+91 YFLVNFLLLREGLPL
-106 PLFTNDISSLWLRRF
+106 AHFTNGISSLWIRPLREILVMLGSRL
-121 REVVVGL
+121 RGAL
-128 WGRIRSL
+128 TGGPRSRSQ
-135 GHTPQERQARDRD
+135 G

-153 AATGRSVLL
+153 AASGRSVLL

-167 RRAPGGRN
+167 RRVASVRKRSPQVGRE
-175 RAARGPRETRRGA
+175 ARRGA
-188 DHLREIVHGLWG
+188 DYLREIVHGLWG
-200 KDQPVFLIPLAIF
+200 KEQPTFLVPLAIF
-213 RGSGLRRKGSRL
+213 RGSGLRHKGSRL

-234 APSDVKKLVTYF
+234 APSDVKKLFTYF
-246 WNARDLS
+246 WNARD
-253 VSVGAE
+253 VTISVGAE

-272 GEDRIVRRLTR
+272 GEERIVRRLTR

-309 MVLDSDDVQDL
+309 MVLDSDEVQEAV
-320 TRTVAAER
+320 RTIAAER
-328 NVSPDKVAKEARG
+328 KAPIEKIAKEARG

-356 VLAFFFHR
+356 FIAFFFHR
-364 AWYRMF
+364 IWHRMF
-370 SGLEVRGLDR
+370 SGLDVRGLDR
-380 VIETVKQHPIV
+380 VIEKVKQHPIV

-405 SYIFHENALSPP
+405 SYIFHENFLSPP

-424 MAFWPLGPFFR
+424 MSFWPMGALFR

-515 YGRIVEEEAYKQE
+515 YGRIVEEEAYKNE
-528 LLGGQKEK
+528 LLGGEKER

-562 PISLDAALGEKRE
+562 PISLDDALGERRE
-575 RFQQAVAD
+575 RFQQAIAD

-599 RILREVNGAAVAGA
+599 RILREVNDAAVAGA

-619 VLLAAPEAAIRY
+619 VLLAAPESAIRY
-631 GEFVTAARALTELLL
+631 QDFVAGARALTELLL
-646 AKGVTPTASLQR
+646 HKKVTLTASLQR
-658 NIENFYESLNFLQN
+658 NLVNFYESLNFLQT
-672 GKLIEWMRDRD
+672 GKLIEWMKDRD
-683 GDIIYA
+683 GDIIHAA
-689 PAEKRMILDFYK
+689 PEKRLILDFYK
-701 NNSIH
+701 NNIIH

-713 VAHALRRGVPQA
+713 VAHALRRGVPR
-725 ELREA
+725 ESLRDA

-742 ALPEREAVASE
+742 ALPEREAVAAE
-753 IEETL
+753 IEDTVG
-758 MYFTKRGAIDGE
+758 YFAAVGAIAAE
-770 RVNPAH
+770 H
-776 VLLVFGD
+776 VEPNHLLLVFAD
-783 GILDSFREAYWIVA
+783 GILDAFREAYWIVA
-797 KTLLDLGTDG
+797 KTLLDLDADG
-807 FAYKAAIARMQK
+807 FTHKAAIARMQK
-819 SFIMH
+819 SFAMH

-840 FANALSRLAEL
+840 FANALNRFGEL
-851 GCIAVVRRGRGG
+851 GYVVQARRGRGG
-863 RDRVVVP
+863 RDRVVLP
-870 GPAIVELGALE
+870 GAAIGELAGIE
-881 RKLAESR
+881 RRLAESR
-888 RLEGVG
+888 RVADATRGIWVVGSVGTSRTGVG
-894 RLTLPMPTAV
+894 ALSA
-904 VEWERASLPG
+904 

>member
-1 VEASRAGANVGMG
+1 MTQPQMTPDPAGAT
-14 MSQPQV
+14 
-20 APDPISTAEA
+20 DTA
-30 PLGDERPHR
+30 LGDERPHR
-39 SAMRRQFGLPA
+39 SAMSRRFGLAA
-50 TLFARVAFRYVQI
+50 TLFARLAFRHVQI

-71 RQLAEQGTLVYV
+71 RRLADQGTLVYV
-83 MRYRSLVD
+83 MRYRSVVD
-91 YFLVNYLLLREGLPL
+91 FFLANYLLLREGLPL
-106 PLFTNDISSLWLRRF
+106 PQFANDISSLWLRPF
-121 REVVVGL
+121 REILVGL
-128 WGRIRSL
+128 WKGLRTRQRFS
-135 GHTPQERQARDRD
+135 GDVRQARDRD
-148 LAARL
+148 RVARL
-153 AATGRSVLL
+153 SAHGRSVLL

-167 RRAPGGRN
+167 RRGAAGRH
-175 RAARGPRETRRGA
+175 RGARGARDPRRGA
-188 DHLREIVHGLWG
+188 DYLREIVHGLWG
-200 KDQPVFLIPLAIF
+200 KDQPVLLVPLAIF

-234 APSDVKKLVTYF
+234 APSDVKKLVTYA
-246 WNARDLS
+246 WNARDLTI
-253 VSVGAE
+253 SVGAE

-309 MVLDSDDVQDL
+309 MVLDSDEVQEL
-320 TRTVAAER
+320 MRTLAAER
-328 NVSPDKVAKEARG
+328 KVPIEKVAKEARG

-356 VLAFFFHR
+356 IIAFFFHR
-364 AWYRMF
+364 IWYRMF
-370 SGLEVRGLDR
+370 SGLDVRGLDR
-380 VIETVKQHPIV
+380 VIERVKQHPIV

-417 HIAAGIN
+417 HVAAGIN
-424 MAFWPLGPFFR
+424 MAFWPMGAFFR

-528 LLGGQKEK
+528 LLGGQKER

-562 PISLDAALGEKRE
+562 PISLDAALGERRE
-575 RFQQAVAD
+575 RFQQAIAD
-583 PAIEEEKRHFI
+583 PAVEGEKRHFI

-599 RILREVNGAAVAGA
+599 RILREVNDVAVAGA

-631 GEFVTAARALTELLL
+631 GEFVAAARAFTELLL
-646 AKGVTPTASLQR
+646 HKGVTLTASLQR

-672 GKLIEWMRDRD
+672 GKLIEWMKDRD

-713 VAHALRRGVPQA
+713 VAHALRRDVPRA
-725 ELREA
+725 ELREM

-742 ALPEREAVASE
+742 ALPEREAVAAE
-753 IEETL
+753 IDQTL
-758 MYFTKRGAIDGE
+758 AYFTEVGAIDGDYV
-770 RVNPAH
+770 RPGH

-783 GILDSFREAYWIVA
+783 GILDSFREAYWIVT
-797 KTLLDLGTDG
+797 KTLLDLDADG
-807 FAYKAAIARMQK
+807 FTYKAAIARMQK
-819 SFIMH
+819 SFTMH

-840 FANALSRLAEL
+840 FANALNRLTEL
-851 GCIAVVRRGRGG
+851 GYIDQVRRGRGG
-863 RDRVVVP
+863 RDRVVLP
-870 GPAIVELGALE
+870 GSAVAELAALE
-881 RKLAESR
+881 RRLAESR
-888 RLEGVG
+888 R
-894 RLTLPMPTAV
+894 V
-904 VEWERASLPG
+904 VAAGGAAIAFRAGDPARDQSAAPA